1 MISEE
6 VLEEIGRQLD
16 IYASAFSS
24 IGEAN
29 KEIAALDMQIAKKR
43 DELEAMEKE
52 RIRASDTIN
61 SLIAD
66 YDDDKSKAQV
76 NDLMTRKLGTLVFKG
91 MVE

>member
-6 VLEEIGRQLD
+6 VLEEVGRQLD
-16 IYASAFSS
+16 IYASAFSN

-29 KEIAALDMQIAKKR
+29 REIAALDMQIAEKR

-76 NDLMTRKLGTLVFKG
+76 NDLMTRKLGALVFKG